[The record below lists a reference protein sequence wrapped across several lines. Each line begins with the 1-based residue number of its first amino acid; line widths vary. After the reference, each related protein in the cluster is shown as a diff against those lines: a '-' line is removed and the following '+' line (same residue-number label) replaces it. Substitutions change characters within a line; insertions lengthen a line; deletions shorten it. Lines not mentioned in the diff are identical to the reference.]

1 MKELS
6 IEEKAR
12 NYDEVYKKVAVRF
25 GSNVADEIFLKES
38 EGERIRK
45 ALIDGFKRY
54 NDRSVFNG
62 CLVRE
67 ILSWLEKQGEQ
78 NPTDKVEHKFKVG
91 DWIIHNKNIEL
102 ANSLMLVNGKY
113 NNKYLC
119 KYIDGQF
126 SYNIE
131 FIDKNYHLWTIQ
143 DAKDGDVLVASD
155 GSIFLFKC
163 TIDCA
168 CKHYVA
174 LTDDGVVNFNEGLEH
189 YWETSIAVHPAT
201 KEQRDTLMKAMA
213 DEGYTFDFEKKELKK
228 IEQNTAW
235 SEEDEVGLANAMWS
249 IKQAITIAKDEND
262 MGNLWYA
269 ERWLN
274 SLKDRVQQQPKQE
287 WKQENTDDL
296 TDFENAMMH
305 IGNSFFGEF
314 AGLDPNDT
322 NAIKEQASL
331 LSELVPKQEWSEEDS
346 NLREATIG
354 LLNLISPIDA
364 KSWGKSRLDC
374 IEWLKSLKDRVQPQ
388 KRWKPSDEQIK
399 VCKEVYADILSAK
412 GFDLGTV
419 NGELNR
425 LEAELKKL

>member
-113 NNKYLC
+113 NNNYLC
-119 KYIDGQF
+119 KYIDGQL

-305 IGNSFFGEF
+305 IGNSFFG
-314 AGLDPNDT
+314 
-322 NAIKEQASL
+322 
-331 LSELVPKQEWSEEDS
+331 
-346 NLREATIG
+346 
-354 LLNLISPIDA
+354 
-364 KSWGKSRLDC
+364 
-374 IEWLKSLKDRVQPQ
+374 
-388 KRWKPSDEQIK
+388 
-399 VCKEVYADILSAK
+399 
-412 GFDLGTV
+412 
-419 NGELNR
+419 
-425 LEAELKKL
+425 